1 MFDRGEVMIVLA
13 YDHGAYEMF
22 QKIKKYL
29 KSRGLEY
36 IEFASREYDA
46 LDSFAKFASL
56 ANSVV
61 AEGNIGLYGCKSG
74 IGMSM
79 ASNKAKGIRGA
90 LCFSPKIAEMSR
102 KHNDANVCILPCDYI
117 TFGTAKKC
125 INNFLNTE
133 FLGGKY
139 ADRIAEL
146 EQIS

>member
-1 MFDRGEVMIVLA
+1 MIVLA
-13 YDHGAYEMF
+13 YDHGAYVKF

-29 KSRGLEY
+29 EERGLEY
-36 IEFASREYDA
+36 VEFASKEYDA
-46 LDSFAKFASL
+46 LDSFAQFASM
-56 ANSVV
+56 ANKLV
-61 AEGNIGLYGCKSG
+61 AEGDVGIYGCKSG

-79 ASNKAKGIRGA
+79 ASNKARGIRGA

-117 TFGTAKKC
+117 RWGVVKKC
-125 INNFLNTE
+125 IDNFLKTD

-146 EQIS
+146 EKIQ